1 MSMRTDLPSK
11 AATAVPT
18 GNTAT
23 FALALPDLLNGAEST
38 AGAASGN
45 ELQWDDLTATEKS
58 AASLGVSPDDWKPI
72 SFMNTAHYD
81 TLLKTNAV
89 DADLA
94 KRLEAYKHV
103 SLGGS

>member
-1 MSMRTDLPSK
+1 MRNDLPSK
-11 AATAVPT
+11 AVTAVST
-18 GNTAT
+18 GNAGT
-23 FALALPDLLNGAEST
+23 FAISLPNLLNAADGGSDV
-38 AGAASGN
+38 GAASGH
-45 ELQWDDLTATEKS
+45 ELQWDDLSATEKS
-58 AASLGVSPDDWKPI
+58 AASLGVSPTAWKPI
-72 SFMNTAHYD
+72 AFMNSAHYD

>member
-1 MSMRTDLPSK
+1 MSMRNDLPSK
-11 AATAVPT
+11 VVTAVST
-18 GNTAT
+18 KNTAT
-23 FALALPDLLNGAEST
+23 FALELPDLLNGAEST

-45 ELQWDDLTATEKS
+45 ELNWNDLTATEKS
-58 AASLGVSPDDWKPI
+58 AASLGVSPTAWKPI
-72 SFMNTAHYD
+72 AFMNSAHYD

-103 SLGGS
+103 SLVGS